1 VQSGWAKDR
10 RPEESGVDVT
20 MGTESRW
27 PEGRRLRAIVVDDH
41 RLFRLGLR
49 TMLEARDIEVVGDA
63 GNGEEAL
70 VLAET
75 MRPDVVVMDLC
86 MPMLDGVEA
95 TRRIMAG
102 PSGACVLVLTGS
114 EGTDVLDALLAGA
127 RGYMLK
133 GSGMDRIADAVF
145 AAACGQTALA
155 PQVAGRLVDRLRD
168 LESAR
173 TQEKFAPPMPPLTAR
188 ESDVLGLLVT
198 GCDNQAIAH
207 TLFISS
213 STVKHHVTAI
223 LHKLGVENRVQAA
236 VEAVRAGAV

>member
-1 VQSGWAKDR
+1 
-10 RPEESGVDVT
+10 VT
-20 MGTESRW
+20 VGTESRW

-49 TMLEARDIEVVGDA
+49 AMLEARDIEVVGDA
-63 GNGEEAL
+63 DNGEDAL
-70 VLAET
+70 RLAEAVN
-75 MRPDVVVMDLC
+75 PDVVVMDLS
-86 MPMLDGVEA
+86 MPRLDGVEA
-95 TRRIMAG
+95 TRRIVAG

-133 GSGMDRIADAVF
+133 GAGMDRIADAVF

-173 TQEKFAPPMPPLTAR
+173 KQEKFAPPMPPLTAR
-188 ESDVLGLLVT
+188 ESDVLRLLVT

-207 TLFISS
+207 TLFISA